1 MEKLNELKSI
11 LHEVHDLNMAQN
23 LLGWDQSTNM
33 PVGGALDRS
42 YQMGTLAKL
51 AHEKFTADEV
61 GGLLDGAGKEVASLD
76 ITSDDFCLVKVAKKH
91 YDRERKVPPQ
101 WIEKFV
107 QVTAN
112 AQSVWEK
119 AKEDSDFALFQPH
132 LSEIVELR
140 KEYAEYF
147 KPFDHVY
154 DALLDDFEPGLKT
167 VEVQS
172 IFNAIRPHQV
182 ALIEAIQ
189 AAEPVRDDFL
199 YFNYP
204 KDGQW
209 QFGMNVIKK
218 LGFNFERGRQDVSV
232 HPFTT
237 SFGWGDIRIT
247 TRIDENYLPTAL
259 FGSIHES
266 GHAMYEQN
274 ISQSLRRTLL
284 CDGASMAIHESQS
297 RLWENLVGRS
307 YAFWK
312 HFYPDLVK
320 IFPTQLGN
328 IDLDTFYRGINYVKP
343 GMIRVEAD
351 EATYNL
357 HIMLRMELEIA
368 LLEGKLSVKDLPQIW
383 NEKMQSYLGITPAND
398 AEGVLQDVHWSG
410 GMMGYFPTYALGNI
424 VGSQIWE
431 KVNEDIPTLDDQ
443 LEKGEFRPLLT
454 WLSDKVYQHGS
465 KFEPKDIIKM
475 VTGESIQPGPYI
487 KYLETKYKEI
497 YKL

>member
-1 MEKLNELKSI
+1 MEKLNELKDI
-11 LHEVHDLNMAQN
+11 LFEVHDLNMAQN

-42 YQMGTLAKL
+42 YQLGTLAKL
-51 AHEKFTADEV
+51 SHEKFTSDEV
-61 GGLLDGAGKEVASLD
+61 GSLLESAGKEVTSLD
-76 ITSDDFCLVKVAKKH
+76 DQSDDFCLVKVAKKH
-91 YDRERKVPPQ
+91 YDRERKVPPK

-112 AQSVWEK
+112 AQTVWEK
-119 AKEDSDFALFQPH
+119 AKADSDFALFEPH
-132 LSEIVELR
+132 LTEIVELR
-140 KEYAEYF
+140 KEYATYF
-147 KPFDHVY
+147 KPYDHVY

-167 VEVQS
+167 AEVQS
-172 IFNAIRPHQV
+172 IFDAIRPHQV
-182 ALIEAIQ
+182 ALIEAIK
-189 AAEPVRDDFL
+189 AAKPVQDDFL
-199 YFNYP
+199 YFNYA

-259 FGSIHES
+259 FGSIHET

-274 ISQSLRRTLL
+274 VSQSLRRTLL

-312 HFYPDLVK
+312 HFYGDLVK
-320 IFPTQLGN
+320 TFPSQLEN

-368 LLEGKLSVKDLPQIW
+368 LLEGAIAVKDLPQIW

-424 VGSQIWE
+424 ISAQVWE
-431 KVNEDIPTLDDQ
+431 KVNADIPVLDDQ
-443 LEKGEFRPLLT
+443 IEKGEFEPLLA
-454 WLSDKVYQHGS
+454 WLTEKIYKHGS
-465 KFEPKDIIKM
+465 KFEPKEIVKM
-475 VTGESIQPGPYI
+475 VTGESIQPQPYI
-487 KYLETKYKEI
+487 NYLETKYKDI
-497 YKL
+497 YRL